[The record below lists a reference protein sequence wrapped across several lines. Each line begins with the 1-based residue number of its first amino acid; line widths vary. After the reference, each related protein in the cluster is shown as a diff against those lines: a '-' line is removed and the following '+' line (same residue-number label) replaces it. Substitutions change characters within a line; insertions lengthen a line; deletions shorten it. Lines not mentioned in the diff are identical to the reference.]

1 MKLNELKELT
11 QAKLLKIYGIE
22 ESRSIFHLLLNE
34 FLGIDVINFH
44 INGDKKISL
53 DSLNLFNEKISL
65 IEKEIP
71 VQYVIGHVMIEGLKI
86 FVNKSVLIPRPDTEL
101 IIEKVLK
108 NFKKNDNKNVLDIG
122 TGTGCIIL
130 SILLERKKF
139 RGTGIDTSK
148 RAINIAKINAK
159 MQQFG
164 NRIRF
169 INTDIDNFFS
179 NKYDLIVSNPPYIKK
194 FKLRSLIEDVKNF
207 EPKMALDGGPDGF
220 SVVLK
225 VIAKS
230 SRLLKKNGMLILEID
245 NTQVIKTKEML
256 KNYKFYTKDVFKDL
270 SDKNRCIT
278 AIKL

>member
-1 MKLNELKELT
+1 MNSVELIRIGTKILQRGSKFNAELDSELILSNILNTTREKLIIHPKKNINKDIENKF
-11 QAKLLKIYGIE
+11 KFDIE
-22 ESRSIFHLLLNE
+22 ERKLKKPIAYILGYKE
-34 FLGIDVINFH
+34 FWKQKFITDPN
-44 INGDKKISL
+44 
-53 DSLNLFNEKISL
+53 
-65 IEKEIP
+65 
-71 VQYVIGHVMIEGLKI
+71 
-86 FVNKSVLIPRPDTEL
+86 VLIPRPDTEL

-164 NRIRF
+164 NRIKF

-194 FKLRSLIEDVKNF
+194 YKLRSLIEDVKNF
-207 EPKMALDGGPDGF
+207 EPKLALDGGPDGF

-230 SRLLKKNGMLILEID
+230 SKLLKKNGMLILEID

>member
-1 MKLNELKELT
+1 MNSVELIRIGT
-11 QAKLLKIYGIE
+11 KILQKASKFNAE
-22 ESRSIFHLLLNE
+22 
-34 FLGIDVINFH
+34 
-44 INGDKKISL
+44 L
-53 DSLNLFNEKISL
+53 DSELILSNILNTTREKL
-65 IEKEIP
+65 IIHPKKNINKVLENKFKFYIKERK
-71 VQYVIGHVMIEGLKI
+71 LKKPI
-86 FVNKSVLIPRPDTEL
+86 AYILGYKEFWKQKFITDSNVLIPRPDTEL

-139 RGTGIDTSK
+139 KGIGIDTSK
-148 RAINIAKINAK
+148 RAVNIAKINAK

-194 FKLRSLIEDVKNF
+194 YKLRSLIEDVKNF

>member
-1 MKLNELKELT
+1 MNSIELIRKGTKIL
-11 QAKLLKIYGIE
+11 QKSLKFNAE
-22 ESRSIFHLLLNE
+22 
-34 FLGIDVINFH
+34 
-44 INGDKKISL
+44 L
-53 DSLNLFNEKISL
+53 DSELILSNILKTTREKLIINPRRNINKILQNKFDSDIKKRELNKPIAYILGY
-65 IEKEIP
+65 KEFWK
-71 VQYVIGHVMIEGLKI
+71 QK
-86 FVNKSVLIPRPDTEL
+86 FFTNSSVLIPRPDTE
-101 IIEKVLK
+101 IIVENVLK
-108 NFKKNDNKNVLDIG
+108 NFKKKEYKNVLDVG
-122 TGTGCIIL
+122 TGSGCIIL
-130 SILLERKKF
+130 SILSERKKF
-139 RGTGIDTSK
+139 KGIGIDTSK
-148 RAINIAKINAK
+148 QAINVAKINAK

-164 NRIRF
+164 NRIKF

-194 FKLRSLIEDVKNF
+194 YKLRSLIEDVKNF
-207 EPKMALDGGPDGF
+207 EPKLALDGGPDGF

-230 SRLLKKNGMLILEID
+230 SKLLKKNGMLILEID

>member
-1 MKLNELKELT
+1 MNSIELIRIGT
-11 QAKLLKIYGIE
+11 KILQKASKFNAE
-22 ESRSIFHLLLNE
+22 
-34 FLGIDVINFH
+34 
-44 INGDKKISL
+44 L
-53 DSLNLFNEKISL
+53 DSELILSNILNTTREKL
-65 IEKEIP
+65 IIHPKKNINKVLENKFKFDIKERK
-71 VQYVIGHVMIEGLKI
+71 LKKPI
-86 FVNKSVLIPRPDTEL
+86 AYILGYKEFWKQKFITDPNVLIPRPDTEL

-148 RAINIAKINAK
+148 HAINIAKINAK

-194 FKLRSLIEDVKNF
+194 YKLRSLIEDVKNF
-207 EPKMALDGGPDGF
+207 EPKLALDGGPDGF

-230 SRLLKKNGMLILEID
+230 SKLLKKNGMLILEID

-256 KNYKFYTKDVFKDL
+256 KNYKFYTKDVSKDL

>member
-1 MKLNELKELT
+1 MNSIELIRIGTKILQKASKFNAELESELILSNILKTTREKLIIYPRKNINKILENKFKSNIKERKLKKPIAYILGY
-11 QAKLLKIYGIE
+11 K
-22 ESRSIFHLLLNE
+22 E
-34 FLGIDVINFH
+34 FWRQKFITDTH
-44 INGDKKISL
+44 
-53 DSLNLFNEKISL
+53 
-65 IEKEIP
+65 
-71 VQYVIGHVMIEGLKI
+71 
-86 FVNKSVLIPRPDTEL
+86 VLIPRPDTEL

-122 TGTGCIIL
+122 TGSGCIIL

-139 RGTGIDTSK
+139 RGIGIDTSK
-148 RAINIAKINAK
+148 QAINIAKINAK

-194 FKLRSLIEDVKNF
+194 YKLRNLIEDVKNF
-207 EPKMALDGGPDGF
+207 EPKLALDGGPDGF
-220 SVVLK
+220 SAILK

-230 SRLLKKNGMLILEID
+230 SKLLRKNGMLFMEID
-245 NTQVIKTKEML
+245 STQVIKTKEML
-256 KNYKFYTKDVFKDL
+256 KKFKFYTKEVCKDL
-270 SDKNRCIT
+270 SGNNRCIS

>member
-1 MKLNELKELT
+1 MNSIELIRIGT
-11 QAKLLKIYGIE
+11 KILQKASKFNAE
-22 ESRSIFHLLLNE
+22 
-34 FLGIDVINFH
+34 
-44 INGDKKISL
+44 L
-53 DSLNLFNEKISL
+53 DSELILSDILNTTREKL
-65 IEKEIP
+65 IIHPKKNINKVLENKFKFDIKERK
-71 VQYVIGHVMIEGLKI
+71 LKKPI
-86 FVNKSVLIPRPDTEL
+86 AYILGYKEFWKQKFITDPNVLIPRPDTEL

-139 RGTGIDTSK
+139 RGIGIDTSK

-194 FKLRSLIEDVKNF
+194 YKLRSLMEDVKNF
-207 EPKMALDGGPDGF
+207 EPKLALDGGPDGF

-230 SRLLKKNGMLILEID
+230 SKLLKKNGMIILEID

-270 SDKNRCIT
+270 SGNNRCII
-278 AIKL
+278 AVKL

>member
-1 MKLNELKELT
+1 MNSIELIRIGT
-11 QAKLLKIYGIE
+11 KILQKASKFNAE
-22 ESRSIFHLLLNE
+22 
-34 FLGIDVINFH
+34 
-44 INGDKKISL
+44 L
-53 DSLNLFNEKISL
+53 DSELILSNILNTTREKL
-65 IEKEIP
+65 IIHPKKNINKVLENKFKFYIKERK
-71 VQYVIGHVMIEGLKI
+71 LKKPI
-86 FVNKSVLIPRPDTEL
+86 AYILGYKEFWKQKFITDSNVLIPRPDTEL

-164 NRIRF
+164 NRIKF

-194 FKLRSLIEDVKNF
+194 YKLRSLIEDVKNF
-207 EPKMALDGGPDGF
+207 EPKLALDGGPDGF

-230 SRLLKKNGMLILEID
+230 SKLLKKNGMLILEID

>member
-1 MKLNELKELT
+1 MNSIELIRIGT
-11 QAKLLKIYGIE
+11 KILQKASKFNAE
-22 ESRSIFHLLLNE
+22 
-34 FLGIDVINFH
+34 
-44 INGDKKISL
+44 L
-53 DSLNLFNEKISL
+53 DSELILSNILNTTREKL
-65 IEKEIP
+65 IIHPKKNINKVLENKFKFDIKERK
-71 VQYVIGHVMIEGLKI
+71 LKKPI
-86 FVNKSVLIPRPDTEL
+86 AYILGYKEFWKQKFITDPNVLIPRPDTEL

-148 RAINIAKINAK
+148 HAINIAKINAK

-194 FKLRSLIEDVKNF
+194 YKLRSLIEDVKNF
-207 EPKMALDGGPDGF
+207 EPKLALDGGPDGF
-220 SVVLK
+220 SIVLK

-230 SRLLKKNGMLILEID
+230 SKLLKKNGMLILEID

-256 KNYKFYTKDVFKDL
+256 KNYKFYTKDVSKDL

>member
-1 MKLNELKELT
+1 MNSIELIRIGT
-11 QAKLLKIYGIE
+11 KILQKA
-22 ESRSIFHLLLNE
+22 SE
-34 FLGIDVINFH
+34 FNAE
-44 INGDKKISL
+44 L
-53 DSLNLFNEKISL
+53 DSELILSNILNTTREKL
-65 IEKEIP
+65 IIHPKKNINKVLENKFKFDIKERK
-71 VQYVIGHVMIEGLKI
+71 LKKPI
-86 FVNKSVLIPRPDTEL
+86 AYILGYKEFWKQKFITDPNVLIPRPDTEL

-139 RGTGIDTSK
+139 RGIGIDTSK
-148 RAINIAKINAK
+148 QAINIAKINAK

-169 INTDIDNFFS
+169 VNTDIDNFFS

-194 FKLRSLIEDVKNF
+194 YKLRSLIEDVKNF
-207 EPKMALDGGPDGF
+207 EPKLALDGGPDGF

-230 SRLLKKNGMLILEID
+230 SKLLKKNGMLILEID